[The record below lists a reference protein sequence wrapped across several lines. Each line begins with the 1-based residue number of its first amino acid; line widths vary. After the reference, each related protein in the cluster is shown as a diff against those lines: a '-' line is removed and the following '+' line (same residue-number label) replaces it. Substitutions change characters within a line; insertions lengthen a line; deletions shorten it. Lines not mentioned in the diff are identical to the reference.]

1 MVANIIKA
9 GVLSS
14 LDGSSYWNLETGEVV
29 LRAYA
34 TTDSVN
40 EQAGRIDEIESK
52 KMYRLVI
59 TSTNGNI
66 FKNGDIR
73 TTLKAT
79 VYSWDEDVTD
89 TLDPNQF
96 IWTRVSSDSDA
107 DDIWNINHY
116 GGTKS
121 ITITNDDV
129 KARAT
134 FYCDLIDTSTRES
147 LLG

>member
-1 MVANIIKA
+1 MANIIKA

-34 TTDSVN
+34 TTEAVD
-40 EQAGRIDEIESK
+40 EQTTRIDTIESQ

-59 TSTNGNI
+59 TSSNGNI
-66 FKNGDIR
+66 FKNNNIK
-73 TTLKAT
+73 TTLTAS
-79 VYSWDEDVTD
+79 VFSWDQDITD
-89 TLDPNQF
+89 QLDPNQF
-96 IWTRVSSDSDA
+96 IWTRVSDDTEADA
-107 DDIWNINHY
+107 EWNAKHF

-121 ITITNDDV
+121 VDITSDDV
-129 KARAT
+129 KIRAT
-134 FYCDLIDTSTRES
+134 FFCDLIDTTTRES